1 MLYADAIKSFAK
13 NKCQKVRKIDKST
26 KISEKPQSGQIYQS
40 PGLFRAKL
48 PSLFFTYKI
57 SDVLLGLMQSVR
69 NFFSLYLN
77 LFV

>member
-1 MLYADAIKSFAK
+1 MLTPLSLLQKINVKKSEKLTKAA
-13 NKCQKVRKIDKST
+13 